1 MTLQTI
7 DTLIFGD
14 HVLTMNDGF
23 DVIRNGAVAVHGTDI
38 VAVGPAEELQR
49 RFAPKSVVSGDGHA
63 VMPGLVNT
71 HCHAAMAY
79 FRGLADDMHLKEWL
93 EQHIWPAENRL
104 LSPEFVADSAEL
116 ACLEMLKS
124 GITTVN
130 DMYFFGEATAR
141 SAKKMGMRAVVGAG
155 IVDFP
160 TISGNSADDYLA
172 RAEEFVQQWQTDDLV
187 NGSIAPH
194 SMYACGPETLK
205 RSKELADRLGCLM
218 HLHVSETAGEV
229 GEIRS
234 RFGRRPV
241 EHLAEI
247 GVLGSNVVA
256 VHCVW
261 LDDNEISLLANHD
274 VGVAHCI
281 ESNLKLASGFAPV
294 VKMLK
299 AGVNVAFGTDGAAS
313 NNDLN
318 LLGEISTAAKLHKAL
333 ADDPTVLNAKT
344 ALLMATRRGA
354 GVLGLASR
362 VGTLEAGKRADIIS
376 FDLRK
381 PHLSPVYDVCSHI
394 VYAARPTD
402 VDLVMVNG
410 RLLVQSGNVVACD
423 EAEIIAR
430 AEAWKV
436 RISPQGSGI

>member
-1 MTLQTI
+1 MNLQTI
-7 DTLIFGD
+7 DTLLFGD
-14 HVLTMNDGF
+14 YVLTMNDGF
-23 DVIRNGAVAVHGTDI
+23 DLILNGAVAVHGTEI
-38 VAVGPAEELQR
+38 VAVGPAEELAR
-49 RFAPKSVVSGDGHA
+49 RYAPGTTINGSGR
-63 VMPGLVNT
+63 VLMPGLINM

-116 ACLEMLKS
+116 ACLEMLKG

-130 DMYFFGEATAR
+130 DMYFFGEATAQ

-160 TISGNSADDYLA
+160 TISGKSADDYLA
-172 RAEEFVQQWQTDDLV
+172 RAEEFILQWQGDDLV
-187 NGSIAPH
+187 SGSVAPH
-194 SMYACGPETLK
+194 SAYACGPETLRRAK
-205 RSKELADRLGCLM
+205 ALADRLGCLM
-218 HLHVSETAGEV
+218 HLHVSETAWEV
-229 GEIRS
+229 GEIQT

-247 GVLGSNVVA
+247 GVLGRNVVA

-261 LDDNEISLLANHD
+261 VDDREIALFAQHG
-274 VGVAHCI
+274 VGVAHCV

-294 VKMLK
+294 VKMLN

-318 LLGEISTAAKLHKAL
+318 LLSEISTAAKLHKTVT
-333 ADDPTVLNAKT
+333 DDPTVLDAKT
-344 ALLMATRRGA
+344 ALLMATRKGA
-354 GVLGLASR
+354 EALGLGAQ
-362 VGTLEAGKRADIIS
+362 VGSLEAGKRADVIS

-381 PHLSPVYDVCSHI
+381 PHLSPIYDVCSHI
-394 VYAARPTD
+394 VYAARPSD

-410 RLLVQSGNVVACD
+410 RILVQGGAAVACD
-423 EAEIIAR
+423 ESDLLAK
-430 AEAWKV
+430 AEAWKEK
-436 RISPQGSGI
+436 ISPGGIGI

>member
-1 MTLQTI
+1 MNLETI
-7 DTLIFGD
+7 DTLLFGD
-14 HVLTMNDGF
+14 YVLTMNDGF
-23 DVIRNGAVAVHGTDI
+23 DLIRNGAVAVHGTEI
-38 VAVGPAEELQR
+38 VAVGPAEKLALR
-49 RFAPKSVVSGDGHA
+49 YAPGTTINGSGR
-63 VMPGLVNT
+63 VLMPGLINM

-116 ACLEMLKS
+116 ACLEMLKG

-130 DMYFFGEATAR
+130 DMYFFGEATAQ

-172 RAEEFVQQWQTDDLV
+172 KAEEFILQWQGDDLV
-187 NGSIAPH
+187 SGSVAPH
-194 SMYACGPETLK
+194 SAYACGPETLRRAK
-205 RSKELADRLGCLM
+205 ALADRLGCLM
-218 HLHVSETAGEV
+218 HLHVSETAWEV
-229 GEIRS
+229 GEIQT

-247 GVLGSNVVA
+247 GVLGRNVVA

-261 LDDNEISLLANHD
+261 VDEREIALFAKHG

-294 VKMLK
+294 VKMLN

-318 LLGEISTAAKLHKAL
+318 LLSEISTAAKLHKTVT
-333 ADDPTVLNAKT
+333 DDPTVLDAKT
-344 ALLMATRRGA
+344 ALLMATRKGA
-354 GVLGLASR
+354 EALGLGKQ
-362 VGTLEAGKRADIIS
+362 VGSLEAGKRADIIS

-381 PHLSPVYDVCSHI
+381 PHLSPIYDVCSHI

-410 RLLVQSGNVVACD
+410 RILVQGGAAVACD
-423 EAEIIAR
+423 ESELLAK
-430 AEAWKV
+430 AEAWKM
-436 RISPQGSGI
+436 RINPASNRL